1 MPILRPDTLKGVDDL
16 IRATHEAF
24 REACFNWL
32 LVATALVVI
41 GLVLEGPELS
51 HEISSII
58 RNWRFNRK
66 FHFSLPEQ
74 HAPDW
79 VKLLAF
85 VGWILIVLGVGGE
98 FIADSFVSKADGYVQ
113 TFDEI
118 LLHEAQTRTA
128 FASERA
134 SAAYE
139 RAAETE
145 REAAAENAIA
155 AKSLAEAETARKEAE
170 GFQLRIAEANERAA
184 SAEKNAAEAQL
195 ELGRLKSPRSLT
207 HVPEM
212 VLSLKQFEG
221 TEYTFS
227 FVFQDEDSIK
237 LLRAIDDLLHQA
249 GWKRLKPPHGFPA
262 LNVFPGENDT
272 AVKVGIATGLLVSV
286 QSQESLEVLQK
297 KNSQELPSYI
307 RAADAVNLALSSNV
321 FPHRRPRPRS
331 RLRCR
336 KATPQLCSSESARSP
351 DERPRYPLRPGPM
364 QLPGP
369 GMAFPQSTP

>member
-1 MPILRPDTLKGVDDL
+1 M
-16 IRATHEAF
+16 
-24 REACFNWL
+24 
-32 LVATALVVI
+32 
-41 GLVLEGPELS
+41 
-51 HEISSII
+51 
-58 RNWRFNRK
+58 
-66 FHFSLPEQ
+66 
-74 HAPDW
+74 
-79 VKLLAF
+79 
-85 VGWILIVLGVGGE
+85 LGVGGE

-321 FPHRRPRPRS
+321 FPPQET
-331 RLRCR
+331 
-336 KATPQLCSSESARSP
+336 ATKKPVEVQKG
-351 DERPRYPLRPGPM
+351 D
-364 QLPGP
+364 
-369 GMAFPQSTP
+369 STTVLIGVGKKP